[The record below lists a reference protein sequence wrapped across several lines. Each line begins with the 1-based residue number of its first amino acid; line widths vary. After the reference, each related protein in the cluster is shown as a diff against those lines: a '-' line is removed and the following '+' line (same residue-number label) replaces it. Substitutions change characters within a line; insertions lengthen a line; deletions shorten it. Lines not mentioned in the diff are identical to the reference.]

1 MIDTILVGKQI
12 ASLRKAKGLT
22 QNQLGERLNIS
33 FQAVSKWERGL
44 GCPDVSLLIELAA
57 ALKVSV
63 EQILSGSPDLPGQEK
78 WKGIASMRKASYYI
92 CPVCGNLNI
101 CTGPAQISCCGSKL
115 EACTAQKASPQQ
127 KLCVEEIDGEWY
139 VTSTHP
145 MSKEDY
151 ISFVIFVSGANLQVF
166 EQYPEW
172 PLQARIPK
180 RGHGTLLWYSK
191 KEGLYYQLI

>member
-1 MIDTILVGKQI
+1 
-12 ASLRKAKGLT
+12 
-22 QNQLGERLNIS
+22 
-33 FQAVSKWERGL
+33 
-44 GCPDVSLLIELAA
+44 
-57 ALKVSV
+57 
-63 EQILSGSPDLPGQEK
+63 
-78 WKGIASMRKASYYI
+78 MRKASYYI

-151 ISFVIFVSGANLQVF
+151 ISFVIFVSGANLRCLSSIRSGPFRHRV
-166 EQYPEW
+166 
-172 PLQARIPK
+172 PK
-180 RGHGTLLWYSK
+180 EVMDLAVVSKRMTLLSADLERSEPK
-191 KEGLYYQLI
+191 VPTSLFALSGECVIFKVFFKQSF